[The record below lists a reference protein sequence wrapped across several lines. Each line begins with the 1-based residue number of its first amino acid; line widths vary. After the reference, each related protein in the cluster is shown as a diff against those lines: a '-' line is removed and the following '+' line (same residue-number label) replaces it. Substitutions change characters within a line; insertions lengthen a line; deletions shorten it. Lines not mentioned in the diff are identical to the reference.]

1 MPVDSIQCVV
11 EQGSNITPI
20 IIGVSGFFA
29 SGFAGW
35 SIYSARN
42 IAKKKA
48 AIDLM
53 ERSIENIVLTKA
65 TEKVRK
71 IHLDSNIEIAVFAY
85 GKKPDNHENDGF
97 VRDRDAIRKVL
108 NFHEHMAVGIK
119 NNIYDE
125 KVLKEQRYT
134 STVELWKMIESFVLK
149 RREIT
154 KSDTLYQEFEVLAKK
169 WKKNKLEVISD

>member
-1 MPVDSIQCVV
+1 MSADTIQCVV
-11 EQGSNITPI
+11 DQSNNITPI
-20 IIGVSGFFA
+20 IIGISGFLASCFA
-29 SGFAGW
+29 CW
-35 SIYSARN
+35 SIYSARS
-42 IAKKKA
+42 IAQKKA

-65 TEKVRK
+65 TETVRK
-71 IHLDSNIEIAVFAY
+71 IHLDSNIEISVFAY
-85 GKKPDNHENDGF
+85 GKRPDNHEVDGF

-108 NFHEHMAVGIK
+108 NFQEHMAVGIK

-134 STVELWKMIESFVLK
+134 STVELWKMVESFVRK

-154 KSDTLYQEFEVLAKK
+154 KSDTLYQEFEKLAKD
-169 WKKNKLEVISD
+169 WKKNKLEVIGG